1 MKRSLALPGGAR
13 LELGRVL
20 LAAGRHDAAL
30 KALQQLVAEYP
41 APAAASEARELGHQ
55 ARLERALERAAAD
68 GPPDDEAGALK
79 ELEDLAREPLDFA
92 VTAARIA
99 RGSLQARRGEAS
111 AAEASLLAALKDW
124 HAAQRV
130 TPPSAGLESDVADI
144 RRVVFLLRGGAIY
157 GDRGWN
163 AFKWPATPPP
173 FLLVNSDVR
182 VKLHDGAITRVTL
195 IQEFL
200 EPQPT
205 VFFNTD
211 QIALLKKM
219 ITTLGGTKRREPG
232 HIMQTPNQPVGDS
245 MQILAVWNKLF
256 PSRPGH
262 WGGWELETYPV
273 ITEIEFTNAERTRAG
288 AKVTIGYSGATV
300 ELEKQEVRWVATR
313 LTNQWIT

>member
-1 MKRSLALPGGAR
+1 LKRSLALPGGAR

-232 HIMQTPNQPVGDS
+232 HIMQTPVGDS